1 MAALLGAVML
11 ATVWVAPASQAAA
24 PKLDTIRVAI
34 VIDHAR
40 YKLNVP
46 IVTLSSAGS
55 LGVGFN
61 LPTGVVPLFQ
71 TGTGESVRFTLD
83 DFKVK
88 VAESAQLATAQAI
101 VKRLLAAGGV
111 AYINAVPRN
120 GGTAYQVMEGSY
132 ATAAAAATAVTKWNN
147 DSGIAALNGKAAT
160 VAGPQHLVSGSYG
173 TITEARQAAAVFGA
187 AGVDAFLGMLHGGA
201 EGGKYTVLVG
211 AAIDAAAL
219 NAVNAKASAVGEV
232 KSLAAGTPYV
242 MLVDDYT
249 EGSAKTLVAVPSGTA
264 KAWVTTNA
272 STGIKLTE
280 RYNRNYRGAFE
291 ISGANGKLTAIN
303 ELPFE
308 QYLYSVVGGEM
319 PASWPAEA
327 LKAQAVAA
335 RTFAL
340 YQGNAFQ
347 MAHVVDTTLS
357 QAYGGIGA
365 EKPTTIKAVDATAG
379 QVLLYKDKLIEA
391 LFSSSAGG
399 ATSEAT
405 EVWGNDV
412 PYMRTVVSPDEVS
425 EKGLYYWYRVVLPS
439 GNTGY
444 IREDL
449 VEATSEKTAAGS
461 AVMRVKGD
469 SAMVRPIPLVQDKVP
484 VVDKASKGTRVVVL
498 ERVIQSNEMSWVRGP
513 FTPQALQTTIKAAG
527 ITLDASIRTF
537 ETGKRGPSGRPL
549 ELLVNGKPL
558 NAKYPDAFRT
568 ALGGLPSTRFQI
580 DETARLTVAGA
591 NDKRRERPDG
601 GSGLSILG
609 ANGKTATQG
618 NNLFVMNGKGEIR
631 ATTKEPTYRFIGN
644 GYGHGVGMSQYG
656 ARGLAEKGYDYSY
669 ILQYYYKDVKIAK
682 D

>member
-11 ATVWVAPASQAAA
+11 ATVWAAPASQAAA

-46 IVTLSSAGS
+46 IVTLSSAGTLS
-55 LGVGFN
+55 VGFN
-61 LPTGVVPLFQ
+61 QASGVVPLFQ
-71 TGTGESVRFTLD
+71 TGAGETARFTLD

-88 VAESAQLATAQAI
+88 VAETGQLATAQAI
-101 VKRLLAAGGV
+101 VKRLLATGGA
-111 AYINAVPRN
+111 AYINAIPRN

-132 ATAAAAATAVTKWNN
+132 ATAAAASTAAAKWNK
-147 DSGIAALNGKAAT
+147 DSGVAALNGKAAV

-173 TITEARQAAAVFGA
+173 TITEARQAAAAFGA
-187 AGVDAFLGMLHGGA
+187 ADVDAFLGMQGGSN
-201 EGGKYTVLVG
+201 GGKYTVLVG

-219 NAVNAKASAVGEV
+219 NAISAKASTAGEV
-232 KSLAAGTPYV
+232 KPLAAGTPYM

-249 EGSAKTLVAVPSGTA
+249 DGSAKTLVAVPSDGT

-272 STGIKLTE
+272 ATGIKLVE

-291 ISGANGKLTAIN
+291 ISGLNSKLTAVN

-319 PASWPAEA
+319 PSSWHAEA

-347 MAHVVDTTLS
+347 VAHVVDTTLS

-365 EKPTTIKAVDATAG
+365 EKPATIKAVDATAG
-379 QVLLYKDKLIEA
+379 QVLMYKDKLIES

-399 ATSEAT
+399 ATAEAT

-412 PYMRTVVSPDEVS
+412 PYMRTVASPDEVS

-461 AVMRVKGD
+461 AVMRVKSD
-469 SAMVRPIPLVQDKVP
+469 NAMIRPIPLVQDNVP
-484 VVDKASKGTRVVVL
+484 VVDKAAKGTRVVVL

-527 ITLDASIRTF
+527 ITLDGSIRTF

-558 NAKYPDAFRT
+558 KAKYPDAFRT

-580 DETARLTVAGA
+580 DETARLTVAGSG
-591 NDKRRERPDG
+591 DKLRERPDG
-601 GSGLSILG
+601 GSGLTILG

-644 GYGHGVGMSQYG
+644 GFGHGVGMSQYG

-669 ILQYYYKDVKIAK
+669 ILQYYYKDVKIVK